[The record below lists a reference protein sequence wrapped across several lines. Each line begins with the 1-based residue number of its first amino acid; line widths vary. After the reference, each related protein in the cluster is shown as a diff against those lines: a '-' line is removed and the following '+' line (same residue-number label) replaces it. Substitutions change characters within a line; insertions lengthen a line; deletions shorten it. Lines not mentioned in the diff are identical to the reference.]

1 MRINGL
7 HHDIPSLSVS
17 QLLHEVSLP
26 TKGVAVAVNGEIVR
40 RSEWETFVVQSEDT
54 VEILTAAAGG

>member
-7 HHDIPSLSVS
+7 HHVIPSLSVS

>member
-26 TKGVAVAVNGEIVR
+26 TKGVAIAVNGEIVR